1 MSKLDIPWKTLA
13 DMAPDGL
20 FIIDADGQVQYANA
34 AALALL
40 DLTAPE
46 DASAEDWLADLG
58 DLGRH
63 LLLKTIEE
71 KGQVRLYLPD
81 AEQRYLFFKAES
93 LKGTVGTLCRVRRD
107 HEVEAS
113 EIIAITAHELRIPM
127 TSIMGYAKM
136 MLTIGT
142 ESLSDMQKQF
152 LETID
157 RNVKRLN
164 GDLLMVQDMTR
175 IDRDRVK
182 LAFAPKSPLNVATQA
197 LEELETLVE
206 EKGHRVTLDLSDTL
220 PAVRADAERFRQIL
234 YILFDNALKYTP
246 AGGEISV
253 SGYVTDG
260 MVQIDVT
267 DNGLGIL
274 PDEQEKI
281 FSKFFRGEDERV
293 RDYPGLGLNLYIAR
307 GLARLQGGQL
317 EFKSSAGEGSTFS
330 LTLPAWEY

>member
-1 MSKLDIPWKTLA
+1 MSKFDIPWKTLA

-20 FIIDADGQVQYANA
+20 FIVDADGQVQYANA

-46 DASAEDWLADLG
+46 GASAGDWLADLG
-58 DLGRH
+58 DMGRH

-71 KGQVRLYLPD
+71 KGHVRLYLPD

-93 LKGTVGTLCRVRRD
+93 LKGTAGTLCRVRRD

-136 MLTIGT
+136 MLTIGA

-164 GDLLMVQDMTR
+164 SDLLMVQDMTR

-182 LAFAPKSPLNVATQA
+182 LAFAPKSPLNVTTQV

-206 EKGHRVTLDLSDTL
+206 EKGHHVTLDLSDTL

-234 YILFDNALKYTP
+234 YILLDNALKYTP

-317 EFKSSAGEGSTFS
+317 EFKSSTDEGSTFS
-330 LTLPAWEY
+330 LTLPAWEH

>member
-234 YILFDNALKYTP
+234 YILLDNALKYTP

>member
-1 MSKLDIPWKTLA
+1 MSKFDIPWKTLA